1 MIVEIDQNCNN
12 NIITYTFKNPNFAN
26 VYVRNRIR
34 FVTTINT
41 HHHSYYQVV
50 ELFFRRF
57 EYLKAKNRAR
67 LVQILSPGSIT
78 AAFSDGKDSH
88 RPTANLKTPGPSR
101 KLFTRTFSRI
111 TANVNCEREIAL
123 PVIPAIPRP
132 MV

>member
-12 NIITYTFKNPNFAN
+12 NIITCTFKNPNFAY

-50 ELFFRRF
+50 DLFFRRF

-67 LVQILSPGSIT
+67 LVLVHIFQLVLVLQ
-78 AAFSDGKDSH
+78 
-88 RPTANLKTPGPSR
+88 LKNT
-101 KLFTRTFSRI
+101 FVTTRST
-111 TANVNCEREIAL
+111 L
-123 PVIPAIPRP
+123 P
-132 MV
+132 

>member
-12 NIITYTFKNPNFAN
+12 NIITCTFKNPNFAN

-67 LVQILSPGSIT
+67 LVLVHIFQLVLVLQ
-78 AAFSDGKDSH
+78 
-88 RPTANLKTPGPSR
+88 LKNT
-101 KLFTRTFSRI
+101 FVTTRST
-111 TANVNCEREIAL
+111 L
-123 PVIPAIPRP
+123 P
-132 MV
+132 

>member
-12 NIITYTFKNPNFAN
+12 NIITCTFKNPNFAY

-41 HHHSYYQVV
+41 HHHSNYQVV

-67 LVQILSPGSIT
+67 LVLVHIFQLVLVLQLKNTFVTTRSTLS
-78 AAFSDGKDSH
+78 
-88 RPTANLKTPGPSR
+88 
-101 KLFTRTFSRI
+101 
-111 TANVNCEREIAL
+111 
-123 PVIPAIPRP
+123 
-132 MV
+132 

>member
-12 NIITYTFKNPNFAN
+12 NIITCTFKNPNLIPLLDFAY

-41 HHHSYYQVV
+41 HHRSYQVV

-67 LVQILSPGSIT
+67 LVLVHIFQLVLVLQLKNTFVTTRSTLS
-78 AAFSDGKDSH
+78 
-88 RPTANLKTPGPSR
+88 
-101 KLFTRTFSRI
+101 
-111 TANVNCEREIAL
+111 
-123 PVIPAIPRP
+123 
-132 MV
+132 